1 MHEAPESQ
9 RGLGAAG
16 KRTSRHLAPPALER
30 DAQCAAADRLGSI
43 VPLLDRLVRIDSKLA
58 EQLPRAAQNVALDCQ
73 EANRRR
79 GKDRRNR
86 FLWCLAEA
94 AEVTGALEI
103 AIAFGYFDFA
113 QCSDSLELADRV
125 RAMM

>member
-1 MHEAPESQ
+1 M
-9 RGLGAAG
+9 
-16 KRTSRHLAPPALER
+16 TF
-30 DAQCAAADRLGSI
+30 DAYDRSLSLI
-43 VPLLDRLVRIDSKLA
+43 RNVVPLLERLVTIDPKLA
-58 EQLPRAAQNVALDCQ
+58 DQLRRAAQNVALYCQ

-103 AIAFGYFDFA
+103 AIAFGYLSVA
-113 QCSDSLELADRV
+113 QCADPLATADRV
-125 RAMM
+125 RAMMYRLSH